1 MCANYKFCK
10 TESEFVRESDNDAR
24 LLFERVLSHYNSSL
38 KTWMNEWMKH
48 LPNVTVVVEVRV
60 DRIER
65 GAEND
70 NASE

>member
-1 MCANYKFCK
+1 
-10 TESEFVRESDNDAR
+10 
-24 LLFERVLSHYNSSL
+24 
-38 KTWMNEWMKH
+38 MKH